1 LLLQAEDIARR
12 IVPKPIGG
20 VGSYFGSVAN
30 CGAFHRDVA
39 AGHYHIAP
47 VSYNRDFNQE
57 IDADLAPGQQ
67 LYVKILALSKLGR
80 RLSRLCPRHVLRLAD
95 ACYRRFHDV
104 IEEPI
109 TSWTDQVAIVT

>member
-30 CGAFHRDVA
+30 GGAFHRDVA
-39 AGHYHIAP
+39 AGYYHIAP
-47 VSYNRDFNQE
+47 VSYNRDFNQDK
-57 IDADLAPGQQ
+57 DADLAPGQQ
-67 LYVKILALSKLGR
+67 LYVKILALSKLGW
-80 RLSRLCPRHVLRLAD
+80 RLSRLCPRHVLRLVD
-95 ACYRRFHDV
+95 ACYRRFRDV